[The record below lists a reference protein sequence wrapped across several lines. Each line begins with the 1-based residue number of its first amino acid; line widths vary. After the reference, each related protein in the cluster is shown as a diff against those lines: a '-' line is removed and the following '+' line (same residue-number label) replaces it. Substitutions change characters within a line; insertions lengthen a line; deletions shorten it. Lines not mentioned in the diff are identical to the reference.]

1 MRKLLVEV
9 MSDEEATK
17 RMIRAWNEASA
28 GKPVRTSTIAF
39 GSMVEL
45 GALFSHK
52 RMQLLQY
59 VARHPGLSIRAI
71 ARALE
76 RDYKNVHTDVLELES
91 NYVLQRGKTGL
102 VTTPYDEIIIRAPLR
117 KAA

>member
-9 MSDEEATK
+9 MSDEEAAK

-28 GKPVRTSTIAF
+28 GKPVRTSTISF
-39 GSMVEL
+39 GSMADL
-45 GALFSHK
+45 GSLFSHR

-59 VARHPGLSIRAI
+59 VAQHPGLSIRAI
-71 ARALE
+71 ARALA
-76 RDYKNVHTDVLELES
+76 RDYKNVHTDVLELEA
-91 NYVLQRGKTGL
+91 NYVLERGKTGV
-102 VTTPYDEIIIRAPLR
+102 VTTPYDEIVIRAPLR